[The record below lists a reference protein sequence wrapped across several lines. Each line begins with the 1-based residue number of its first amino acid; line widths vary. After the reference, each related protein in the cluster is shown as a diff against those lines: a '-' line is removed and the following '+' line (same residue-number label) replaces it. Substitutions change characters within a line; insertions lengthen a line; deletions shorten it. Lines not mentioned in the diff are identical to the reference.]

1 MIQQLNTQII
11 ILANLISAD
20 STIVAEPVGDNW
32 AESIASQFLGF
43 VPDHIL
49 PDWLKPILVMIAVA
63 TTFVSIVPLLPL
75 VLVLMERK
83 VSAWIQDRTGPMRT
97 GPWGL
102 LQTLADGVKLIFK
115 EDLIPPQADKLLFRF
130 APYLIFTCSVAV
142 FAAIPFSQSI
152 LVSDLNIGIFYILSI
167 SSVIAIGVIMA
178 GWASNSKWS
187 LFGAMRSAAQ
197 MVSYEIPIGLSILT
211 VIMMTQTMSMEG
223 IVAAQDG
230 VFSEGKAIATFLGVE
245 IKGSILDWMV
255 FRSPFTFLAFFVY
268 FLSAIAEVNRT
279 PFDLPEA
286 ESELV
291 AGFHTEYSGMRFAVF
306 FIAEYA
312 NVFAV
317 CAIASTL
324 FLGGWQGIIDE
335 DQFIPGLFILT
346 GKSFL
351 LVFVMMWVR
360 WTLPRLRVDQLMNL
374 CWKYLIPISFF
385 NILGTGIWGL
395 FFRVDSTLSI
405 GISFLII
412 SLFVISLLGI
422 VFNSFGKL
430 TPHDQTALAGNIGTT
445 NLRRLESS
453 WRDRHDH

>member
-1 MIQQLNTQII
+1 MIQQLNIQMI
-11 ILANLISAD
+11 ILANLISTD
-20 STIVAEPVGDNW
+20 STIAAQPVGDNW

-43 VPDHIL
+43 L
-49 PDWLKPILVMIAVA
+49 PDWLGPILVMVAVA
-63 TTFVSIVPLLPL
+63 TTFVSVVPLLPL

-245 IKGSILDWMV
+245 IKGSILDWMI

-268 FLSAIAEVNRT
+268 FLSSIAEVNRT

-324 FLGGWQGIIDE
+324 FLGGWQGILDE
-335 DQFIPGLFILT
+335 DQFVPGLFILT

-453 WRDRHDH
+453 WRDRHEH

>member
-1 MIQQLNTQII
+1 MIQQINTQMI
-11 ILANLISAD
+11 ILANLISTD
-20 STIVAEPVGDNW
+20 STIAAESVGENW
-32 AESIASQFLGF
+32 AESFASQSLRFLPEG
-43 VPDHIL
+43 L
-49 PDWLKPILVMIAVA
+49 GPILVMVAVA
-63 TTFVSIVPLLPL
+63 TIFVSVVPLLPL

-230 VFSEGKAIATFLGVE
+230 VFSEGKAIATFLGIE
-245 IKGSILDWMV
+245 IKGSILDWMI

-268 FLSAIAEVNRT
+268 FLSSIAEVNRT

-324 FLGGWQGIIDE
+324 FLGGWQGILDE

>member
-11 ILANLISAD
+11 ILANLISTD

-32 AESIASQFLGF
+32 AESIASQFPSF
-43 VPDHIL
+43 I
-49 PDWLKPILVMIAVA
+49 PDWLGPILVMIAVA

-245 IKGSILDWMV
+245 IKGSILDWMI

-268 FLSAIAEVNRT
+268 FISSIAEVNRT

-324 FLGGWQGIIDE
+324 FLGGWQGILDE

-453 WRDRHDH
+453 WRDRHEH